1 MQADLLPIAVPD
13 GSDLLITMLDGD
25 LGAVTPA
32 EALAASDPEVCW
44 CPCVI
49 CGQLG

>member
-13 GSDLLITMLDGD
+13 GSDVLITMLDGD

-32 EALAASDPEVCW
+32 EAAASSDIFSCW
-44 CPCVI
+44 CDCTV
-49 CGQLG
+49 CTKS